1 MGYDEWTIS
10 QRLGNVPTTASK
22 TYIHASSKDD
32 EEVAKA
38 LKRKTYHCYPRL
50 FYMVYGNIYTKKYRY

>member
-38 LKRKTYHCYPRL
+38 IKRKT
-50 FYMVYGNIYTKKYRY
+50 

>member
-1 MGYDEWTIS
+1 MGYDEWTIT
-10 QRLGNVPTTASK
+10 QRLGNDPTTASK

-38 LKRKTYHCYPRL
+38 IKRKT
-50 FYMVYGNIYTKKYRY
+50 